1 MKFNLNLI
9 IDEEVNEYSDGVE
22 VFKSIL
28 LECDNTSNEV
38 FIHQGKDYVNM
49 SEQQAV
55 KLYEALKVVLD
66 GSGD

>member
-9 IDEEVNEYSDGVE
+9 IDEEVNEYPNGVE

-38 FIHQGKDYVNM
+38 SIHQGKDYINALI
-49 SEQQAV
+49 QRA
-55 KLYEALKVVLD
+55 LEAL
-66 GSGD
+66 GAQ

>member
-9 IDEEVNEYSDGVE
+9 IDEEVNEYPQGVE

-38 FIHQGKDYVNM
+38 SIHQGKDYINM

-66 GSGD
+66 SSGD

>member
-1 MKFNLNLI
+1 MKFNLNII
-9 IDEEVNEYSDGVE
+9 IDEEANEYSHGVE

-28 LECDNTSNEV
+28 LECDNTNNEV
-38 FIHQGKDYVNM
+38 SIHQGKDYINM

-55 KLYEALKVVLD
+55 KLYEALKVVLG

>member
-9 IDEEVNEYSDGVE
+9 IDEEVNEYPCVVE

-38 FIHQGKDYVNM
+38 SIHQGKDYINM

-55 KLYEALKVVLD
+55 KLYEALKVVL
-66 GSGD
+66 GDSRD

>member
-9 IDEEVNEYSDGVE
+9 IDEEVNEYPCVVE

-38 FIHQGKDYVNM
+38 SIHQGKDYINM

>member
-9 IDEEVNEYSDGVE
+9 IDEEVNEYPCGVE

-38 FIHQGKDYVNM
+38 SVHQGKDYINM

-55 KLYEALKVVLD
+55 KLYEALKVVPGD
-66 GSGD
+66 SGD

>member
-1 MKFNLNLI
+1 MKLNINLI
-9 IDEEVNEYSDGVE
+9 IDEEVNEYPHGVE

-38 FIHQGKDYVNM
+38 FIHQGEDYINM
-49 SEQQAV
+49 SEEQAV